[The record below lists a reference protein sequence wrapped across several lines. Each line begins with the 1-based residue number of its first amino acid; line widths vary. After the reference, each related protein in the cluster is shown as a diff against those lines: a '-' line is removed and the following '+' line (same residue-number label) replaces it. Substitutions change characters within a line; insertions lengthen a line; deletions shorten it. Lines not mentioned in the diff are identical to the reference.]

1 MTARS
6 FEYAQHHPDIG
17 FAVFMD
23 RVDRTV
29 IARTGLS
36 VFDFADAPWAELFEE
51 HGHCGVTDEIIFNCL
66 ADADDLFAQH
76 MPSMTL

>member
-23 RVDRTV
+23 RVDRAV

-36 VFDFADAPWAELFEE
+36 AFDFADAPWADLYDE
-51 HGHCGVTDEIIFNCL
+51 HGHHGVSDEIVFSCL
-66 ADADDLFAQH
+66 AEADDIFAQL
-76 MPSMTL
+76 MPSLTF

>member
-23 RVDRTV
+23 RVDRIV

-36 VFDFADAPWAELFEE
+36 VFDFADAPWADLYDE
-51 HGHCGVTDEIIFNCL
+51 HGDCAVSDEIVFNCL
-66 ADADDLFAQH
+66 AEADDIFARL
-76 MPSMTL
+76 MPAMTL